1 MYTVKG
7 LAKSK
12 KEQNSSNPGSVAEGA
27 DLSATTTSGSTNGTI
42 LLDERVPL
50 TLEQAISLRSLFQ
63 AKKEHLDGLQGID
76 ASIELAYQMLGVQ
89 GRQIVSGE
97 LGEVDPHLMLK
108 SEPNGII
115 E

>member
-1 MYTVKG
+1 MKG

-12 KEQNSSNPGSVAEGA
+12 KEQSSSNPGSVVEGA
-27 DLSATTTSGSTNGTI
+27 DLSTTTTSGSSNGAI
-42 LLDERVPL
+42 VLDERVPL

-63 AKKEHLDGLQGID
+63 TKKDHLDGLQSID

-97 LGEVDPHLMLK
+97 LGDTNPHLMLK
-108 SEPNGII
+108 SESNGII